1 MSSLTSFNQIPNYSR
16 SNTEEKDTTLNDG
29 KSFTVAER
37 VAGFEHSEEAVLD
50 NIFVFEGAENPF
62 VMSRVYD
69 VNWICEYD
77 MR

>member
-1 MSSLTSFNQIPNYSR
+1 M
-16 SNTEEKDTTLNDG
+16 
-29 KSFTVAER
+29 AER

-77 MR
+77 MRYPAR